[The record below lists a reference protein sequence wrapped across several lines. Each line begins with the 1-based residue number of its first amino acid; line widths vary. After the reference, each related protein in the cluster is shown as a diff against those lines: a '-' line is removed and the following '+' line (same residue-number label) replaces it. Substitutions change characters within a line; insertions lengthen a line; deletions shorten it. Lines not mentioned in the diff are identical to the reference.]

1 MKLPRQFSSL
11 FKNLITNKYVLYL
24 VAFLA
29 LTNVLGY
36 MMLGQLQC
44 VILFILIGYIATHF
58 SKNMVIVLL
67 APLIVVNFLASCV
80 VAGKIMK
87 EGFTEG
93 NTPGEVS
100 TTTTTTTEEKESVK
114 EPEPAPASCPDG
126 QKLNEDGKC
135 ESFETGRAKNGAVG
149 GAPRIDQA
157 TTMENAYDNLDSLLG
172 SDGSKNLTADTH
184 KLMNQ
189 QKQLAEAMK
198 GMGPLLQQA
207 QGMMKSMNLDG
218 LGDVPSLMKK
228 MGMNSG
234 ESVKEGINSKTSNTK

>member
-100 TTTTTTTEEKESVK
+100 TTTTTTTQKKESVK
-114 EPEPAPASCPDG
+114 EPEPAPASCPEG
-126 QKLNEDGKC
+126 QKLNK
-135 ESFETGRAKNGAVG
+135 
-149 GAPRIDQA
+149 
-157 TTMENAYDNLDSLLG
+157 M
-172 SDGSKNLTADTH
+172 
-184 KLMNQ
+184 
-189 QKQLAEAMK
+189 
-198 GMGPLLQQA
+198 PLPGVCVFFLFFF
-207 QGMMKSMNLDG
+207 
-218 LGDVPSLMKK
+218 VCFFF
-228 MGMNSG
+228 
-234 ESVKEGINSKTSNTK
+234 